1 MSCRI
6 RSGIHFGKKALE
18 YCVRI
23 RIEDI
28 SWGNIRRRYLTQPTL
43 LRLVPTS
50 TILVVGIVLN
60 VWTHS
65 LLSEHRDLVVH
76 THEAIEMTKDVLIG
90 LDDAETG
97 ERGYLLSGDRRYLDP
112 YFRASERLAWMAPA
126 LRAHISDNSEQVGR
140 MDKLSGL
147 MQQKLDELRHA
158 IDLFDS
164 GGLSAARPY
173 EIQMMERATMDTIRR
188 VIGDITDKEKTL
200 LNARG
205 AEVDASEDRVRAV
218 AILIALLSLTVRGVV
233 ELYLGRKAVTATAA
247 ITDPSNPEGGV

>member
-1 MSCRI
+1 M
-6 RSGIHFGKKALE
+6 GIKA
-18 YCVRI
+18 
-23 RIEDI
+23 EDMT
-28 SWGNIRRRYLTQPTL
+28 WTNIRRRYLTPPTL
-43 LRLVPTS
+43 FRLVPTS
-50 TILVVGIVLN
+50 TILIVGIGLN

-97 ERGYLLSGDRRYLDP
+97 ERGYLLSGDRRYLEP

-126 LRAHISDNSEQVGR
+126 LRTHVSDNAEQLER
-140 MDKLSGL
+140 MDRLAGL

-158 IDLFDS
+158 IELFEA

-188 VIGDITDKEKTL
+188 VIGDITDKEKSL
-200 LNARG
+200 LAARG
-205 AEVDASEDRVRAV
+205 AEVANSEDRVRLV
-218 AILIALLSLTVRGVV
+218 AILIALLSLAVRGAV
-233 ELYLGRKAVTATAA
+233 ELYLGRKAATTVAA
-247 ITDPSNPEGGV
+247 MADPSSAESGP